1 MITTLIVLLG
11 VAFVVGLF
19 ARPRFPA
26 GTSALTTVLAVSVF
40 AGLLAGVVSYLTG
53 TRAPELVWTVL
64 LWALIFPV
72 GLAGSWLRAK
82 SRTNIQ

>member
-1 MITTLIVLLG
+1 MIVLLG

-26 GTSALTTVLAVSVF
+26 GTSVLTTVLVVSVF
-40 AGLLAGVVSYLTG
+40 AGLFAGVVSFLMG
-53 TRAPELVWTVL
+53 TRAPELVWTAL

-72 GLAGSWLRAK
+72 AVAGSWVRA
-82 SRTNIQ
+82 RRRANMQ